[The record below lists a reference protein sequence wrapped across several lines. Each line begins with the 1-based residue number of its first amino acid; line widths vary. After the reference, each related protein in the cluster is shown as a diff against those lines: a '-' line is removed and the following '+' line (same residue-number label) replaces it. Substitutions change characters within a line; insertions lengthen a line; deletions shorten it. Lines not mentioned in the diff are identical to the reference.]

1 MVIDSGTGIPNE
13 ELDKIF
19 DAQNYPY
26 KTVRNQFLW
35 LIGCFIEIEI

>member
-13 ELDKIF
+13 ELDKNF

-26 KTVRNQFLW
+26 KIVTNQFLW
-35 LIGCFIEIEI
+35 QTGCFIEIEI